1 MFKET
6 KNIDSSFRH
15 IKIFTFLVV
24 AGCFL
29 LCGFVLYKSY
39 ELSARVQD
47 KIYILAGDQAMEAFA
62 SKRKDNVLVEA
73 KSHISLFHIY
83 FFTLDP
89 DDKVIEKN
97 ITKSLYMADASAKKQ
112 YNNLKE
118 TGYYSNIIAGNISQ
132 QISIDSITVDTKS
145 EPYFFHCYG
154 TERIIRPN
162 SIVTRNLITQGY
174 LRNVSRSDNN
184 PHGFLIERWETLE
197 NKDIKTENR

>member
-1 MFKET
+1 MFKEI

-15 IKIFTFLVV
+15 LKVFTFLVV

-47 KIYILAGDQAMEAFA
+47 KIYILADGQAMEAFA
-62 SKRKDNVLVEA
+62 SKRKENLLVEA
-73 KSHISLFHIY
+73 KSHISLFHTY

-89 DDKVIEKN
+89 DEKVIEKN
-97 ITKSLYMADASAKKQ
+97 ITRALYMADGSAKRQ
-112 YNNLKE
+112 YDNLKE

-132 QISIDSITVDTKS
+132 QISIDSITVNTKS
-145 EPYFFHCYG
+145 EPYSFHCYG
-154 TERIIRPN
+154 TEKIIRPN

-184 PHGFLIERWETLE
+184 PHGFLIERWKTLE

>member
-15 IKIFTFLVV
+15 IKIFTFLIVS
-24 AGCFL
+24 GCFS

-62 SKRKDNVLVEA
+62 SKRKDNVIVEA

-97 ITKSLYMADASAKKQ
+97 ITKALYMADASAKKQ

-118 TGYYSNIIAGNISQ
+118 TGYYANIIAGNISQ
-132 QISIDSITVDTKS
+132 QISIDSITVDIKV
-145 EPYFFHCYG
+145 EPYFFNCYS

-174 LRNVSRSDNN
+174 LRNVSRSDHN

>member
-15 IKIFTFLVV
+15 IKAFTFLVV

-39 ELSARVQD
+39 ELSVRVQD

-97 ITKSLYMADASAKKQ
+97 ISKALYMADASAKKQ

-132 QISIDSITVDTKS
+132 QISIDSVVVSIKS
-145 EPYFFHCYG
+145 EPYYFHCYG
-154 TERIIRPN
+154 TIKIIRPN
-162 SIVTRNLITQGY
+162 SIVTRNLITQGF

>member
-15 IKIFTFLVV
+15 IKAFTFLVV
-24 AGCFL
+24 TGCFL
-29 LCGFVLYKSY
+29 LCAFVLYKSY

-47 KIYILAGDQAMEAFA
+47 KIYILAGDKAMEAFA
-62 SKRKDNVLVEA
+62 SKRKDNLLVEA
-73 KSHISLFHIY
+73 KSHISLFHTY

-89 DDKVIEKN
+89 DDKVIERN
-97 ITKSLYMADASAKKQ
+97 ISRALYMADASAKKQ

-118 TGYYSNIIAGNISQ
+118 TGYYANIIAGNISQ

-154 TERIIRPN
+154 TEKIIRPN

>member
-1 MFKET
+1 MFKEA

-15 IKIFTFLVV
+15 IKVFTFLVV
-24 AGCFL
+24 TGCFL
-29 LCGFVLYKSY
+29 LCGLVLYKSY

-62 SKRKDNVLVEA
+62 SKRKDNLLVEA
-73 KSHISLFHIY
+73 KSHISLFHTY

-89 DDKVIEKN
+89 DDKVIERN
-97 ITKSLYMADASAKKQ
+97 ISRALYMADASAKKQ

-118 TGYYSNIIAGNISQ
+118 TGYYANIISGNISQ
-132 QISIDSITVDTKS
+132 QITIDSITVNTKS

-154 TERIIRPN
+154 TEKIIRPN
-162 SIVTRNLITQGY
+162 SVVTRNLITQGY

-184 PHGFLIERWETLE
+184 PHGFLIERWETME
-197 NKDIKTENR
+197 NKDMKTENR

>member
-15 IKIFTFLVV
+15 IKIFTFLIV

-29 LCGFVLYKSY
+29 LCGLVLYKSY

-62 SKRKDNVLVEA
+62 SKRKDNLLVEA
-73 KSHISLFHIY
+73 KSHISLFHTY

-89 DDKVIEKN
+89 DDKVIERN
-97 ITKSLYMADASAKKQ
+97 ISKALYMADASAKKQ

-132 QISIDSITVDTKS
+132 QISIDSITVNIKS

-154 TERIIRPN
+154 TEKIIRPN
-162 SIVTRNLITQGY
+162 SIVTRSLITQGY

>member
-97 ITKSLYMADASAKKQ
+97 ISKALSF
-112 YNNLKE
+112 N
-118 TGYYSNIIAGNISQ
+118 YYVVFSFRGES
-132 QISIDSITVDTKS
+132 
-145 EPYFFHCYG
+145 FH
-154 TERIIRPN
+154 
-162 SIVTRNLITQGY
+162 SLITSQY
-174 LRNVSRSDNN
+174 VYFILYPCRQFVTFIQ
-184 PHGFLIERWETLE
+184 H
-197 NKDIKTENR
+197 KTA

>member
-15 IKIFTFLVV
+15 IKIFTFLIVS
-24 AGCFL
+24 GCFS

-97 ITKSLYMADASAKKQ
+97 ISKALYMADASAKKQ

-118 TGYYSNIIAGNISQ
+118 TGYYANIIAGNISQ
-132 QISIDSITVDTKS
+132 QISIDSITVDIKV

-154 TERIIRPN
+154 KERIIRPN

-174 LRNVSRSDNN
+174 LRNVSRSDHN

>member
-97 ITKSLYMADASAKKQ
+97 ISKALYMADASAKKQ

-118 TGYYSNIIAGNISQ
+118 TGYYANIIAGNISQ
-132 QISIDSITVDTKS
+132 QISIDSIAVDIKV

-154 TERIIRPN
+154 KERIIRPN

-174 LRNVSRSDNN
+174 LRNVSRSDHN

>member
-15 IKIFTFLVV
+15 IKVFTFLVV

-47 KIYILAGDQAMEAFA
+47 KIYILAGDQALEAFA
-62 SKRKDNVLVEA
+62 SKRKDNLLVEA
-73 KSHISLFHIY
+73 KSHISLFHTY

-97 ITKSLYMADASAKKQ
+97 ISKALYMADASAKKQ

-118 TGYYSNIIAGNISQ
+118 TGYYANIIAGNISQ
-132 QISIDSITVDTKS
+132 RISIDSITVNIKS
-145 EPYFFHCYG
+145 QPYFFHCYG
-154 TERIIRPN
+154 TEKIIRPN
-162 SIVTRNLITQGY
+162 SIVTRSLITQGY

>member
-132 QISIDSITVDTKS
+132 QISIDSITVNIKA
-145 EPYFFHCYG
+145 EPYLFHCYG

-174 LRNVSRSDNN
+174 LRNVSRSDHN

>member
-97 ITKSLYMADASAKKQ
+97 ISKALYMADASAKKQ
-112 YNNLKE
+112 YNILKE
-118 TGYYSNIIAGNISQ
+118 TGYYANIIAGNISQ
-132 QISIDSITVDTKS
+132 QISIDSITVDIMA
-145 EPYFFHCYG
+145 EPYFFHCYS
-154 TERIIRPN
+154 TERIIRLN
-162 SIVTRNLITQGY
+162 FSLNG
-174 LRNVSRSDNN
+174 
-184 PHGFLIERWETLE
+184 
-197 NKDIKTENR
+197 

>member
-29 LCGFVLYKSY
+29 MCGFVLYKSY

-62 SKRKDNVLVEA
+62 SKRKDNVSVEA

-97 ITKSLYMADASAKKQ
+97 ISKALYMADASAKKQ

-132 QISIDSITVDTKS
+132 QISIDSITVDIKV

-174 LRNVSRSDNN
+174 LRNVSRSEHN

>member
-15 IKIFTFLVV
+15 IKVFTFLVV

-47 KIYILAGDQAMEAFA
+47 KIYILACDQAMEAFA
-62 SKRKDNVLVEA
+62 SKRKDNLVVEA
-73 KSHISLFHIY
+73 KSHISLFHTY

-97 ITKSLYMADASAKKQ
+97 ISKALYMADASAKKQ

-118 TGYYSNIIAGNISQ
+118 TGYYANIIAGNISQ
-132 QISIDSITVDTKS
+132 QISIDSITVNTKS

>member
-15 IKIFTFLVV
+15 IKVFTFLVV

-97 ITKSLYMADASAKKQ
+97 ISKALYMADASAKKQ

-132 QISIDSITVDTKS
+132 QISIDSITVNTNS

-154 TERIIRPN
+154 TEKIIRPN
-162 SIVTRNLITQGY
+162 SIVTRSLITQGY

>member
-1 MFKET
+1 MFQKT
-6 KNIDSSFRH
+6 KNIDSAFRH
-15 IKIFTFLVV
+15 IKAFSLMLVV
-24 AGCFL
+24 GCFL
-29 LCGFVLYKSY
+29 LSGFVLYKSY

-47 KIYILAGDQAMEAFA
+47 KIYILAGDQAMEAYA

-97 ITKSLYMADASAKKQ
+97 ISKALYMADASAKKQ

-118 TGYYSNIIAGNISQ
+118 TGYYANIIAGNISQ
-132 QISIDSITVDTKS
+132 QISIDSIAVDIKV

-154 TERIIRPN
+154 KERIIRPN

-174 LRNVSRSDNN
+174 LRNVSRSDYN

>member
-15 IKIFTFLVV
+15 IKVFTFLVV

-47 KIYILAGDQAMEAFA
+47 KIYVLAGDEAMEAFA
-62 SKRKDNVLVEA
+62 SKRKDNLVVEA
-73 KSHISLFHIY
+73 KSHISLFHTY

-97 ITKSLYMADASAKKQ
+97 ISKALYMADASAKKQ

-118 TGYYSNIIAGNISQ
+118 TGYYANIIAGNISQ
-132 QISIDSITVDTKS
+132 QISIDSITVNTKS

>member
-1 MFKET
+1 MFQKT
-6 KNIDSSFRH
+6 KNIDTAFRH
-15 IKIFTFLVV
+15 IKGFSLLLV

-29 LCGFVLYKSY
+29 LSGFVLYKSY

-47 KIYILAGDQAMEAFA
+47 KIYILAGDQAMEAYA

-73 KSHISLFHIY
+73 KSHVSLFHTY

-89 DDKVIEKN
+89 DEKVIEKN
-97 ITKSLYMADASAKKQ
+97 IVKALYMADGSAKTQ
-112 YNNLKE
+112 YDNLKE

-132 QISIDSITVDTKS
+132 QISIDSIIVNIKA
-145 EPYFFHCYG
+145 EPYFFNCYG

-162 SIVTRNLITQGY
+162 SIVTRNLITKGY
-174 LRNVSRSDNN
+174 LRNVSRSEHN
-184 PHGFLIERWETLE
+184 PHGFLIERWETIE

>member
-15 IKIFTFLVV
+15 IKVFTFLVV

-47 KIYILAGDQAMEAFA
+47 KIYILAGDKAMEAFA

-73 KSHISLFHIY
+73 KSHISLFHTY

-89 DDKVIEKN
+89 DDKVIERN
-97 ITKSLYMADASAKKQ
+97 ISKALYMADASAKKQ

-118 TGYYSNIIAGNISQ
+118 TGYYANIIAGNISQ
-132 QISIDSITVDTKS
+132 QISIDSITVNTKS

-154 TERIIRPN
+154 TEKIIRPN

>member
-47 KIYILAGDQAMEAFA
+47 KIYILAGDQAMQAFA

-89 DDKVIEKN
+89 DDKVITKN
-97 ITKSLYMADASAKKQ
+97 ISKALYMADASAKKQ

-174 LRNVSRSDNN
+174 LRNVSRSEHN

>member
-15 IKIFTFLVV
+15 IKVFTFLVV

-62 SKRKDNVLVEA
+62 SKRKDNLLVEA

-97 ITKSLYMADASAKKQ
+97 I
-112 YNNLKE
+112 
-118 TGYYSNIIAGNISQ
+118 
-132 QISIDSITVDTKS
+132 
-145 EPYFFHCYG
+145 
-154 TERIIRPN
+154 
-162 SIVTRNLITQGY
+162 
-174 LRNVSRSDNN
+174 
-184 PHGFLIERWETLE
+184 
-197 NKDIKTENR
+197 

>member
-15 IKIFTFLVV
+15 IKVFTFLVV

-29 LCGFVLYKSY
+29 LCSFVLYKSY

-62 SKRKDNVLVEA
+62 SKRKDNLLVEA
-73 KSHISLFHIY
+73 KNHISLFHTY

-97 ITKSLYMADASAKKQ
+97 ISKALYMADASAKKQ

-118 TGYYSNIIAGNISQ
+118 TGYYANIIAGNISQ
-132 QISIDSITVDTKS
+132 QISIDSITVNIKS

-154 TERIIRPN
+154 TEKIIRPN

>member
-1 MFKET
+1 MFKEA

-15 IKIFTFLVV
+15 IKVFTFLVV
-24 AGCFL
+24 TGCFL
-29 LCGFVLYKSY
+29 LCGLVLYKSY

-62 SKRKDNVLVEA
+62 SKRKDNLLVEA
-73 KSHISLFHIY
+73 KSHISLFHTY

-89 DDKVIEKN
+89 DDKVIERN
-97 ITKSLYMADASAKKQ
+97 ISRALYMADASAKKQ

-118 TGYYSNIIAGNISQ
+118 TGYYANIISGNISQ
-132 QISIDSITVDTKS
+132 QINIDSITVNTKS

-154 TERIIRPN
+154 TEKIIRPN
-162 SIVTRNLITQGY
+162 SVVTRNLITQGY

-184 PHGFLIERWETLE
+184 PHGFLIERWETME
-197 NKDIKTENR
+197 NKDMKTENR

>member
-15 IKIFTFLVV
+15 IKVFTFLVV

-39 ELSARVQD
+39 ELSARLQD
-47 KIYILAGDQAMEAFA
+47 KIYILADDQAMEAFA
-62 SKRKDNVLVEA
+62 SKRKDNLLVEA
-73 KSHISLFHIY
+73 KSHISLFHTY

-89 DDKVIEKN
+89 DDKVIERN
-97 ITKSLYMADASAKKQ
+97 ISKALYMADASAKKQ

-118 TGYYSNIIAGNISQ
+118 TGYYANIIAGNISQ
-132 QISIDSITVDTKS
+132 QISIDSITVNIKS

-154 TERIIRPN
+154 TEKIIRPN

-174 LRNVSRSDNN
+174 LRNVARSDNN

>member
-1 MFKET
+1 MFQKT
-6 KNIDSSFRH
+6 KNIDTAFRH
-15 IKIFTFLVV
+15 IKAFSLILV

-29 LCGFVLYKSY
+29 QSAFVLYKSY

-73 KSHISLFHIY
+73 KSHISLFHTY

-89 DDKVIEKN
+89 DEKVIEKN
-97 ITKSLYMADASAKKQ
+97 ITRALYMANGSAKKQ
-112 YNNLKE
+112 YDNLKE
-118 TGYYSNIIAGNISQ
+118 TGYFSNIISGNISQ
-132 QISIDSITVDTKS
+132 QISIDSITVDIMA
-145 EPYFFHCYG
+145 EPYFFHCYS

-174 LRNVSRSDNN
+174 LRNVSRSDHN

>member
-62 SKRKDNVLVEA
+62 SKTKDNVLVEA

-97 ITKSLYMADASAKKQ
+97 ISKALYMADASAKKQ

-132 QISIDSITVDTKS
+132 LISIDSITVDIKA

-162 SIVTRNLITQGY
+162 SIVTRSLITQGY
-174 LRNVSRSDNN
+174 LRNVSRSDHN

>member
-97 ITKSLYMADASAKKQ
+97 ISKALYMADASAKKQ

-118 TGYYSNIIAGNISQ
+118 TGYYANIIAGNISQ
-132 QISIDSITVDTKS
+132 QISIDSITVDIKV
-145 EPYFFHCYG
+145 EPYFFYCYG
-154 TERIIRPN
+154 KERIIRPN

-174 LRNVSRSDNN
+174 LRNVSRSDHN

>member
-15 IKIFTFLVV
+15 IKMFTFLVV
-24 AGCFL
+24 VGCFL

-97 ITKSLYMADASAKKQ
+97 ISKALYMADASAKKQ

-118 TGYYSNIIAGNISQ
+118 TGYYANIIAGNISQ
-132 QISIDSITVDTKS
+132 QISIDSITVNIKS
-145 EPYFFHCYG
+145 EPYLFRCYG

-174 LRNVSRSDNN
+174 LINVSRSDHN
-184 PHGFLIERWETLE
+184 PHGFLMERWETLE